1 MPMTSAVRHEVAR
14 VERGASLQASVQRL
28 SPLPLCVTGNGGVES
43 EGERLR
49 AHPGIT
55 SCFRVRQYLEV

>member
-1 MPMTSAVRHEVAR
+1 MQMISAVRHEVAR

-49 AHPGIT
+49 KLRAERGNQARGTPDG
-55 SCFRVRQYLEV
+55 